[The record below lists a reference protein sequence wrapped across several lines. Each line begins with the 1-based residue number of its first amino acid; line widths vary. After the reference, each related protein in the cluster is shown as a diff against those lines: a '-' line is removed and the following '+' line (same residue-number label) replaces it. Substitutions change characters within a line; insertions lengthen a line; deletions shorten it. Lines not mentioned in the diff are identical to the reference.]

1 MNFEGANMASPRVV
15 LADDAPEMLDAV
27 KHLVGKE
34 CDIVGLAH
42 NGEEALDAVASLDP
56 DLVILDISMPLVDGI
71 QVASRLRE
79 RGHRAKIIF
88 VTVHEDRD
96 YIEAAW
102 SAGASGYV
110 LKSQLA
116 TDLTL
121 ALPQVLAGKTF
132 SSIAGV

>member
-1 MNFEGANMASPRVV
+1 MEPTRVL
-15 LADDAPEMLDAV
+15 LADDAPEMLDMV
-27 KHLVGKE
+27 QHLLEKD

-42 NGEEALDAVASLDP
+42 NGEEALEAVGTLDP
-56 DLVILDISMPLVDGI
+56 DLVILDISMPLIDGF
-71 QVASRLRE
+71 QVARRLRE

-102 SAGASGYV
+102 MAGALGYV

-116 TDLTL
+116 TDLML
-121 ALPQVLAGKTF
+121 ALPEVLAGKTF
-132 SSIAGV
+132 SSLFEFKHS